1 MMYIWHIS
9 FSFLSVFLNEELE
22 WRIFGPILMEN
33 LEICVFGRN
42 EGLLKGP
49 LIYNPV
55 HNAFAICCVF
65 FANLICHKENGIW
78 YVV

>member
-1 MMYIWHIS
+1 
-9 FSFLSVFLNEELE
+9 
-22 WRIFGPILMEN
+22 MEN

-42 EGLLKGP
+42 EGLLKGR

-55 HNAFAICCVF
+55 RNAFAICCVF